1 MSATTNCVPVSSCSG
16 VCVSA
21 CGDEGYCVCST
32 SSQQA
37 SPSPTNSS
45 ATSIDI
51 SSIVNMVVQIV
62 PLIIIIQLMK
72 DFGGGGCGSGSK

>member
-1 MSATTNCVPVSSCSG
+1 MSTTTNCVPVSSCYG

-21 CGDEGYCVCST
+21 CGGEGYCVCST
-32 SSQQA
+32 GSQA
-37 SPSPTNSS
+37 SPSPTTSS

-51 SSIVNMVVQIV
+51 SSIVNMVVQII

-72 DFGGGGCGSGSK
+72 DFGGGGCQGGSR